1 MLVKEKKSG
10 METNT
15 WSFFS
20 ISIAWFSII
29 NHGISSKYTDIVH
42 ERRRLQFL
50 EPIKA
55 LHVDLKDVIF
65 SCYKCLVSIIN
76 FGKVKLNRDQNTP
89 IILKR
94 FLPAYTQTVG
104 IVFTIPSLI
113 QEIENYN
120 HFYESLLNSEW
131 KCRSEFLVPTEDSVL
146 QLI

>member
-1 MLVKEKKSG
+1 

-20 ISIAWFSII
+20 ISIVWFSII
-29 NHGISSKYTDIVH
+29 NHGISSKYTDVVH
-42 ERRRLQFL
+42 ERRRLQLL
-50 EPIKA
+50 EPTKA

-65 SCYKCLVSIIN
+65 PCYKCLVSIIN
-76 FGKVKLNRDQNTP
+76 FCKVNLNPDQNTP

-104 IVFTIPSLI
+104 IVFKIPSLI
-113 QEIENYN
+113 QEIENNN